1 MYYNINTKTTTLA
14 LLIALF
20 SGCSGGGTSDEI
32 TTDLTTQS
40 DSSLQIESLQTTQTT
55 ETATQ
60 NDGSLKIQSI
70 QTLQTNENSSI
81 IKWELTKYA
90 TGQVEYGF
98 DDSYGDFSVKEE
110 SFDWDAHILPLNNLE
125 SGTTYHYRVMSE
137 DADGNKIVSQDKT
150 FKTQGTTTTE
160 ATTTPTPV
168 TTTPYIPTAGG
179 SAKTT
184 WGFKGFNIPS
194 PTVTVAAGTDLD
206 IQNAINSLASGG
218 TVKLGTGTFN
228 INNTIQLKSNIVLEG
243 EGRDKTK
250 LKFTGSS
257 ATPKP
262 ILKLAG
268 NDKEN
273 VIVRK
278 LSVDADGNGDT
289 NALDFVEGIHN
300 ILLEDIEVSG
310 GGRGNIT
317 FYGWEGHDS
326 KNITV
331 RNTKTH
337 DSGSTHGISVR
348 FCTSLMLE
356 NIEAYNILEGVGID
370 LSHVNYGEI
379 ANANIHDIAQ
389 GMKFPGSTHIYM
401 HDIAINNT
409 FQAQTHN
416 GGNIALR
423 FNRHTAGPA
432 LMHVENLSISN
443 AEVGISDWGDA
454 YPAPTFEELALSN
467 IVLTNITGG
476 RYEYPVK
483 GVNNLYEY
491 GNTIGKV
498 IQRIGL
504 GTLTRRQT
512 TSSPEA
518 DGVGYT
524 SWGNP

>member
-40 DSSLQIESLQTTQTT
+40 DSSLQIESSQTTQTT

-160 ATTTPTPV
+160 PTVAPTPV
-168 TTTPYIPTAGG
+168 TTTPYVATTSG

-194 PTVTVAAGTDLD
+194 PTVTVNVGDS
-206 IQNAINSLASGG
+206 IQDAINSLSNGG
-218 TVKLGTGTFN
+218 TVKLAAGTHNVTASTN
-228 INNTIQLKSNIVLEG
+228 LKSNIVIEG
-243 EGRDKTK
+243 AGRNTTK
-250 LKFTGSS
+250 IKYTGVTNPSTPVRMLKAVGLHN
-257 ATPKP
+257 
-262 ILKLAG
+262 IIIR
-268 NDKEN
+268 DME
-273 VIVRK
+273 I
-278 LSVDADGNGDT
+278 DADGNGDT
-289 NALDFVEGIHN
+289 NAVDMVEDVEN
-300 ILLEDIEVSG
+300 ILIENMNIHG
-310 GGRGNIT
+310 AGRGVIT
-317 FYGWEGHDS
+317 FYGWEGKES

-331 RNTKTH
+331 RNVETSYNKGVGH
-337 DSGSTHGISVR
+337 AISIR
-348 FCTSLMLE
+348 YGTSIL
-356 NIEAYNILEGVGID
+356 IEGFHAHHIPDGNGID
-370 LSHVNYGEI
+370 LSHCDYTEVLNTT
-379 ANANIHDIAQ
+379 IHDTNQ
-389 GMKFPGSTHIYM
+389 GAKFPGSNRLYF
-401 HDIAINNT
+401 HDVSIDTTFYNNLN
-409 FQAQTHN
+409 Q
-416 GGNIALR
+416 GNIGIKI
-423 FNRHTAGPA
+423 NRHTALPA
-432 LMHVENLSISN
+432 KMHFENVTIN
-443 AEVGISDWGDA
+443 NTQAGFKDWGDA
-454 YPAPTFEELALSN
+454 YPSPTFEELVLN
-467 IVLTNITGG
+467 NVTLTNIKDGQ
-476 RYEYPVK
+476 YSFEMK